1 MAASGQVTPI
11 QAAGGILFRMKG
23 GASEI
28 LLIRRNGVW
37 DLPKGK
43 LEEGESME
51 ECAVREVEEEVGARS
66 LEIVSH
72 LCDTYHEYHEGS
84 AHYGKT
90 TYWYLMRP
98 QSEDSLLHTEPQ
110 QVEGITELK
119 WVEARQALERVH
131 FDNLKK
137 VVRAFLETL

>member
-1 MAASGQVTPI
+1 MAESGHLIPI
-11 QAAGGILFRMKG
+11 KAAGGILSRKR
-23 GASEI
+23 GALSEI

-43 LEEGESME
+43 LEEGESIE
-51 ECAVREVEEEVGARS
+51 ECVVREVEEEIGARS

-72 LCDTYHEYHEGS
+72 LCNTYHEYHEQS
-84 AHYGKT
+84 IHFGKT
-90 TYWYLMRP
+90 TYWYLMRA
-98 QSEDSLLHTEPQ
+98 QSEDSFQQMEPQ
-110 QVEGITELK
+110 EEEGITEVE

-137 VVRAFLETL
+137 VVKAFLETF